1 MVRARSNAA
10 LPQPGSPLSRGAQG
24 GLTSPMRGLQHPASG
39 APQPLAK
46 RSGCVQSRCAV
57 WACSPVP
64 PLPHRAHVCGYC
76 YGRSFRLMAQ
86 DSKALVALFG
96 VDIAAMI
103 RGEDWRGRREG
114 LWLAAEQINAGTVGS
129 PPTTGHRGDDG
140 YVVMAVSAMP
150 TVPAGVCHLPSSHA
164 AAVGCRSS
172 HPAWH
177 TVLELLKA
185 ALMDAKPQVNI
196 ASLDVLQAV
205 LAQSVDVV
213 LSDAGGLGISGI
225 GVGGTGGSGS
235 SGGQK
240 DAHSKPSP
248 VAIPWGDWEARLGL
262 GSFVKT
268 VMDKTSDPH
277 VRVRSVWLAPDGCCT
292 APNTQTARAPTP
304 GSVCGLGDG
313 VAYCPR
319 ACNGLAAHFSPRAAS
334 GYGPKLWVTC
344 VPVCDAVACVAVRPR
359 LPALTLAPWCSAS
372 VAIAADDL
380 TSAMALAKTSR
391 VLVGRL
397 RCLRE
402 LLDMQEREGGVGTG
416 GGTGALIVGPRSW
429 LCHRNIHPWRSYRLG
444 PGVDLLRR
452 GCAVDKHTCSAP
464 CTQLC
469 HLGGSSGCVLW
480 WWGCRGPGAS
490 LGSKPSYQPAPLWS
504 LSPGLCFGLGG
515 IAGREGIRI
524 FRGCRH
530 AHCLAACVAGR
541 AWRQ

>member
-277 VRVRSVWLAPDGCCT
+277 VRVRSVWLAPDGWCT
-292 APNTQTARAPTP
+292 AHSTQTARAPTS

-344 VPVCDAVACVAVRPR
+344 VPVCDAVACVVVRQHSR
-359 LPALTLAPWCSAS
+359 LPRGAQPPLPLPLT
-372 VAIAADDL
+372 I
-380 TSAMALAKTSR
+380 
-391 VLVGRL
+391 
-397 RCLRE
+397 
-402 LLDMQEREGGVGTG
+402 
-416 GGTGALIVGPRSW
+416 
-429 LCHRNIHPWRSYRLG
+429 
-444 PGVDLLRR
+444 
-452 GCAVDKHTCSAP
+452 
-464 CTQLC
+464 
-469 HLGGSSGCVLW
+469 
-480 WWGCRGPGAS
+480 
-490 LGSKPSYQPAPLWS
+490 
-504 LSPGLCFGLGG
+504 
-515 IAGREGIRI
+515 
-524 FRGCRH
+524 
-530 AHCLAACVAGR
+530 
-541 AWRQ
+541 